1 MMLGDL
7 MAQLGNDAVAAEA
20 LMALEDIALAARAQE
35 AAEYEGL
42 SAGEYARM
50 ALQRFSSGA
59 SDEEW
64 VQAIGLMARTSEPGA
79 VLLRQALIWMLKRE
93 EGAGG

>member
-20 LMALEDIALAARAQE
+20 LMALEDLALATRAQE
-35 AAEYEGL
+35 AAASEGMT
-42 SAGEYARM
+42 SGEFARM

-59 SDEEW
+59 SDEDW
-64 VQAIGLMARTSEPGA
+64 VQAIGLMARTPEPGA
-79 VLLRQALIWMLKRE
+79 VLLRQALIWMLKPRE
-93 EGAGG
+93 CAG